1 MSKNLRT
8 SFLTA
13 RKASPPRAQPLS
25 FDPRMFI
32 GSKILIT
39 PAMIGRKSTHVQQS
53 VTGRRVSP
61 RLVTYYSSFPP
72 SCHIPASVPRFIVSQ
87 RREDL
92 AGIRLQRRRVYSL
105 KYFYLLFFDRVTF
118 KILWIINDKFR
129 INKYFRY

>member
-1 MSKNLRT
+1 MEYKSLSKKSSKDL
-8 SFLTA
+8 LLDHEE
-13 RKASPPRAQPLS
+13 SPPRAQPLT
-25 FDPRMFI
+25 FNPRMFI

-61 RLVTYYSSFPP
+61 RLVTYYSSFPL

-92 AGIRLQRRRVYSL
+92 AGIRLRRKRVYSL
-105 KYFYLLFFDRVTF
+105 
-118 KILWIINDKFR
+118 I
-129 INKYFRY
+129 